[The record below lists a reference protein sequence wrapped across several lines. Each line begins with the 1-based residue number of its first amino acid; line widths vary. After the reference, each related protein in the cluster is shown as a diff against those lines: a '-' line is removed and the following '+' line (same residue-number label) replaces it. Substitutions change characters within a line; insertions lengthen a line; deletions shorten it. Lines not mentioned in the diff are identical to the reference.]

1 MGMTAAERWRRV
13 QALCDLLEGLPEAEV
28 TTRLAE
34 LESDPGIREETAA
47 TLAALREDAASAPAP
62 VSVPVTIAPPD
73 LVGGVRILERLGA
86 GGSGEVF
93 RGVRQ
98 VNGADQVVA
107 VKRFHAHRADS
118 ADRERFAREQ
128 QMLAALTHP
137 DIVRLFD
144 GGIGDDGR
152 PFLVM
157 EFVEGQPITTASDA
171 ARLPLRRRLVL
182 FLAVCEAV
190 QAAHQRLI
198 VHLDLKPSNILLTPD
213 GRPKLLDFGTAKLA
227 DPTIGLTRT
236 EPLTLQ
242 YASPERLRGEAVS
255 VACDV
260 YSLGL
265 ILCELVSGAWPFRRK
280 DSLVAVAERASGALD
295 LVPLSRL
302 VHEDGA
308 ASRGLSAERLRALLR
323 GDLEAIAARA
333 LAHEPG
339 ERYASVAELAED
351 IRRHLDGD
359 PVRAR
364 PPGAAYLLGKFLK
377 RHAWQVASVALV
389 VVALAAAAAYS
400 LVQARASRAAAERAQ
415 AQNRFLTSLFTL
427 AGTDATSESGMTV
440 RQLLELADAR
450 VSPLL
455 TGQPDV
461 AGDVE
466 RTLAQGFVSQS
477 AIDQASRLVERAR
490 IRAVENG
497 DRPREAAA
505 RALIAYLHYV
515 RSRPAEATGEAR
527 AALGLW
533 RVHESAFDPDL
544 AAYTLATASQTLA
557 FVNPP
562 DPEPAP
568 FLESCLDL
576 TSRHASL
583 RYSAR
588 PICLFA
594 LGAVRV
600 NAEERFDAAEVLL
613 TEAAALQRVDPTQRA
628 SLVLTLQLLGI
639 VNRVTGRFDE
649 DEAAQREASELLEK
663 LQGADS
669 TSALWQR
676 AVWATSLVGA
686 GRAEDGYRESLRI
699 LEQARRRYPERGTNL
714 LWTPLSAA
722 STAACFLERHDECEA
737 LTAEALQTLG
747 PNPPA
752 NDARARTARALLGLV
767 YARRGEHERARPL
780 LQAAV
785 DATQGTKRVSVFLPR
800 WRAALAAMPP
810 EPAAAS
816 TAASA
821 ASPPAAKS
829 K

>member
-1 MGMTAAERWRRV
+1 MTASERWRRV
-13 QALCDLLEGLPEAEV
+13 QALCDELDGLPEAEV
-28 TTRLAE
+28 TTRLAA
-34 LESDPGIREETAA
+34 LEPDAEIQRETAA
-47 TLAALREDAASAPAP
+47 TLAALRAEAACARPARSTP
-62 VSVPVTIAPPD
+62 VVLAPPET
-73 LVGGVRILERLGA
+73 VGGVRILERLGS

-98 VNGADQVVA
+98 VNGADQEVA
-107 VKRFHAHRADS
+107 VKRFHAHRAES

-128 QMLAALTHP
+128 QMLASLTHP
-137 DIVRLFD
+137 DIVRLYD

-152 PFLVM
+152 PYLVM
-157 EFVEGQPITTASDA
+157 EFVDGQPITTACDLA
-171 ARLPLRRRLVL
+171 ALPLRRRLVL
-182 FLAVCEAV
+182 FLAVCNAV

-198 VHLDLKPSNILLTPD
+198 VHLDLKPSNILMTPD

-227 DPTIGLTRT
+227 DPAIGMTRT

-265 ILCELVSGAWPFRRK
+265 ILCELASGAWPFRRK

-302 VHEDGA
+302 VHEDSA
-308 ASRGLSAERLRALLR
+308 AKRGLTADRLRAALR
-323 GDLEAIAARA
+323 GDVEAIAARA

-339 ERYASVAELAED
+339 ERYSSVAELAED

-377 RHAWQVASVALV
+377 RHKWQVASVALV
-389 VVALAAAAAYS
+389 VVALAGAAAYS
-400 LVQARASRAAAERAQ
+400 LAQARASRAAAERAQ

-427 AGTDATSESGMTV
+427 AGTDATSKNGMTV

-461 AGDVE
+461 AGDVDL
-466 RTLAQGFVSQS
+466 TLAHGLVSQS
-477 AIDQASRLVERAR
+477 AYDQAERLVERAR
-490 IRAVENG
+490 ARAVEHH
-497 DRPREAAA
+497 DVTREAAA
-505 RALIAYLHYV
+505 RALVAYLHFV
-515 RSRPAEATGEAR
+515 RSRPAEATAEAR
-527 AALGLW
+527 TALAMW
-533 RVHESAFDPDL
+533 REHEAGFGPDL
-544 AAYTLATASQTLA
+544 AAYTLATASVTLA

-562 DPEPAP
+562 DPEPVP
-568 FLESCLDL
+568 FLEACLDL
-576 TSRHASL
+576 TERHASL
-583 RYSAR
+583 AYTTR
-588 PICLFA
+588 PICLFT
-594 LGAVRV
+594 LGAVRF

-613 TEAAALQRVDPTQRA
+613 TEAATLQRLDPTQQS
-628 SLVLTLQLLGI
+628 SLVMTLQLLGI
-639 VNRVTGRFDE
+639 VQRVTGRFAE
-649 DEAAQREASELLEK
+649 DEAAQREALDVIARLY
-663 LQGADS
+663 GADS
-669 TSALWQR
+669 ISALWQQ

-686 GRAEDGYRESLRI
+686 GRAEDGYREAMQV
-699 LEQARRRYPERGTNL
+699 LEGARRRYPERGTNM

-722 STAACFLERHDECEA
+722 STAACFLEKYEECDA
-737 LTAEALQTLG
+737 LTTEALQTLG

-800 WRAALAAMPP
+800 WQAALAAMPP
-810 EPAAAS
+810 AS
-816 TAASA
+816 TAVPASA
-821 ASPPAAKS
+821 SATPQAATK
-829 K
+829 